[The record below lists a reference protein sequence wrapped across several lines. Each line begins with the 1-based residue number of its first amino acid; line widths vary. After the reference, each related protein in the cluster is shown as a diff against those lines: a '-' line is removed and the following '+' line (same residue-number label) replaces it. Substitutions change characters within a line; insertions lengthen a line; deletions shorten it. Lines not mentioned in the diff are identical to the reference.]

1 MSFFNKKEDVLDIV
15 LTPHGRHLLSKGKL
29 KPAFYS
35 FLDDDVLYDI
45 AAASGTES
53 NYQIKDRILV
63 NTPTL
68 KPQANLKELDKKLR
82 DQNRDLVSDVVFHN
96 QYTIG
101 SSDSVKEGTPSWDL
115 TLIRNEISSS
125 STIQKIKNK
134 MSGST
139 FAPDSGFVNLN
150 IPQLDITIE
159 YTMSI
164 GNIHTE
170 ATPRGLTP
178 SPDLQASRTFSD
190 GTYLNVEPDQIIAR
204 ILEKNGFLHSE
215 SLEIEAYKYD
225 ASDTERLIPLSFS
238 PRKQAIVD
246 DLLLDEDPTFSQSSD
261 SNPLNVEYFFDVRVD
276 KEIPLS
282 DICEGIQE
290 LRSKEIFG
298 DFEIECPDLRR
309 NVPIDIYS
317 SPITPEDIEDCDV

>member
-1 MSFFNKKEDVLDIV
+1 MSFFNKKEDVLDVV
-15 LTPHGRHLLSKGKL
+15 LTPHGRRLLSKGKL

-35 FLDDDVLYDI
+35 FLDDDILYDVG
-45 AAASGTES
+45 AASITES
-53 NYQIKDRILV
+53 NYQTKDRILV

-68 KPQANLKELDKKLR
+68 KPPSNLSDLDKKLR
-82 DQNRDLVSDVVFHN
+82 NRNRDLVSDVVNHN
-96 QYTIG
+96 TYTIG
-101 SSDSVKEGTPSWDL
+101 TSNSIKEGTPSWDL

-139 FAPDSGFVNLN
+139 FAPDSDFVNLN

-238 PRKQAIVD
+238 SRKRAIVD

-261 SNPLNVEYFFDVRVD
+261 STPLNVEYFFDVRVD